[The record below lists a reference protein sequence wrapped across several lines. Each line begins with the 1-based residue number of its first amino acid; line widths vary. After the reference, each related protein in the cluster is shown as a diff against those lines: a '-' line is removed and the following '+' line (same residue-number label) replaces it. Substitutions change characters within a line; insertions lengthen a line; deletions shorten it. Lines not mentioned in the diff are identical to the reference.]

1 MAGEQR
7 MRKTVAL
14 SKDLLLVKGAHK
26 HCIYDLAGGK
36 LYRVS
41 AAAGAVAEKHAR
53 GAVLDAEEEAVRD
66 ELAAAGILGPAGQ
79 GPVRKRTG
87 PAAQPSFAWLVI
99 TDRCNLRCLHCYE
112 DAKAA
117 GGRDMSFADFERA
130 VAEVQAA
137 GIRKAQLIGGEP
149 MAHPD
154 FRRMVEHAARRFKF
168 LEVFTNGTLID
179 AAWCEFFKTHGVH
192 IAVSVYS
199 YDAAEHDKVTKG
211 AGSHARTTTAVALL
225 KEHGVPCRTA
235 CIRMAGIA
243 LGEKNTDAY
252 NLDEGSDVVRLT
264 GRGNLGLLD
273 AALVKQRLTTKEMFR
288 WPLVRKTVERA
299 LARHNCF
306 GRDVCISPT
315 LEVYPCIMERRISH
329 GNLRETGL
337 KALMKR
343 ELCGL
348 NKDKVE
354 GCRDCEFRYAC
365 HDCRPDALDG
375 DLTAKP
381 WYCTYDPYSGEWED
395 ADAAVQRILG

>member
-1 MAGEQR
+1 

-36 LYRVS
+36 LFRVT
-41 AAAGAVAEKHAR
+41 AAAGEVAVKHAR
-53 GAVLDAEEEAVRD
+53 GMALDEDETAVRD
-66 ELAAAGILGPAGQ
+66 ELAAAGILGPAGK

-87 PAAQPSFAWLVI
+87 PAAKPSFAWLVI

-117 GGRDMSFADFERA
+117 GGRDMSFADFEHA
-130 VAEVQAA
+130 VAEVKAA
-137 GIRKAQLIGGEP
+137 GIERLQLIGGEP

-154 FRRMVEHAARRFKF
+154 FRRMVERVAGQFTF
-168 LEVFTNGTLID
+168 FEVFTNGTLID
-179 AAWCEFFKTHGVH
+179 KSWCEFFKAHGVH
-192 IAVSVYS
+192 VAVSVYS
-199 YDAAEHDKVTKG
+199 YDAAEHDRVTKG

-225 KEHGVPCRTA
+225 AEHGVPCRTA

-243 LGEKNTDAY
+243 LGEKNGAAY
-252 NLDEGSDVVRLT
+252 DLAEGSDVVRLT

-273 AALVKQRLTTKEMFR
+273 AELVRRRLTTKEMFR
-288 WPLVRKTVERA
+288 WPLERKTVERA

-306 GRDVCISPT
+306 GRDVCISPA

-329 GNLRETGL
+329 GSLREAGL
-337 KALMKR
+337 KALLKR
-343 ELCGL
+343 EICAM
-348 NKDKVE
+348 NKDKVAV
-354 GCRDCEFRYAC
+354 CRDCEFRYAC
-365 HDCRPDALDG
+365 HDCRPDTLDG
-375 DLTAKP
+375 ELTAKP

-395 ADAAVQRILG
+395 ADAAVKRILG